1 MEIFMKH
8 TVPRLAVAVAATL
21 GASQAMATDPTKAQ
35 DIVVYI
41 GGSSALDKPL
51 VSVIKE
57 DICNSSLSAIDYLDF
72 TATNNNGTIS
82 YAPKS
87 DGWGIACQSDKLG
100 ISGNPKVLIIKRS
113 KDGSGF
119 GVNPLAQNIAKKT
132 VSGKTVYT
140 ATDPAATVRG
150 TAQPTITS
158 SKCKIS
164 DSSMP
169 NAWTC
174 TTASTDWENVIYD
187 GGLSDV
193 DPGMFAGAGINEYST
208 FPSMTA
214 SQVKLLSIKTVVA
227 QVFAP
232 VVNTP
237 LYKALQEAQFGI
249 GNACVGADT
258 QECMPS
264 LTSEQL
270 ASIYA
275 GKVKTW
281 SEVSVS
287 GKPLTDPTV
296 TSTADGDSLHRVF
309 IVRRDSG
316 SGTQAVQNA
325 AFLNAP
331 CSQAFGGIA
340 PAFDLLAVKKP
351 DANLYPGA
359 VGSNEATGPVVIEVA
374 STGTS
379 ENLYGDL
386 ETGSNNSSLNAKANK
401 GWAIGFL
408 GAERNTTKK
417 FGYRYIKVDG
427 VAPTIDNVWA
437 GNYKVWGEATM
448 QWRAALSGW
457 AKKSF
462 LDGANKLAGNANT
475 GANKATVLNKIQLSL
490 ANPARLTSLNS
501 AAKQSWGN
509 AGFLL
514 PVSASAS
521 LTPAVSAAELATKPV
536 FAYTHATG
544 NASANFCRA
553 ATSSKGIAIK

>member
-1 MEIFMKH
+1 MNFSYS
-8 TVPRLAVAVAATL
+8 RLAIAVAATL
-21 GASQAMATDPTKAQ
+21 GAGQAMATDPTKAQ

-51 VSVIKE
+51 VSVITS
-57 DICNSSLSAIDYLDF
+57 DICDSALSSIDYLDF
-72 TATNNNGTIS
+72 TPTNTNGTIS

-87 DGWGIACQSDKLG
+87 DGWGIACQSSKLG
-100 ISGNPKVLIIKRS
+100 ITGNPKILIIKRS

-119 GVNPLAQNIAKKT
+119 GVNPLAQNIVKKT

-140 ATDPAATVRG
+140 ATDPTATIRG
-150 TAQPTITS
+150 TAQPTLTS
-158 SKCKIS
+158 SKCVVK
-164 DSSMP
+164 DNAFP
-169 NAWTC
+169 NAWAC
-174 TTASTDWENVIYD
+174 TSASTDWENVIFD

-214 SQVKLLSIKTVVA
+214 SQVKLLTIKTVVA

-232 VVNTP
+232 VVNTG
-237 LYKALQEAQFGI
+237 LYKALQEAQFGL
-249 GNACVGADT
+249 GNECVGKVTAA
-258 QECMPS
+258 CMPS
-264 LTSEQL
+264 LSSEQL

-281 SEVSVS
+281 DEVKVS
-287 GKPLTDPTV
+287 GKSLTDPTV
-296 TSTADGDSLHRVF
+296 TSTSDGDSLHRVF

-340 PAFDLLAVKKP
+340 PAFDLMALKKP
-351 DANLYPGA
+351 DVNLYPGA
-359 VGSNEATGPVVIEVA
+359 VGSNEATGPIVTEVA

-379 ENLYGDL
+379 ENLYGDYQN
-386 ETGSNNSSLNAKANK
+386 GSNNSGLNTKAYK

-408 GAERNTTKK
+408 GAERNTKQT
-417 FGYRYIKVDG
+417 FEYRYIKVDG
-427 VAPTIDNVWA
+427 LAPTLENVWS
-437 GNYKVWGEATM
+437 GHYKVWGEATM
-448 QWRAALSGW
+448 QWRSGLASW

-462 LDGANKLAGNANT
+462 VDGANKLAGNANT
-475 GANKATVLNKIQLSL
+475 GANKAKILDKIQQSL
-490 ANPARLTSLNS
+490 ANPARLLSLNTS
-501 AAKQSWGN
+501 AKQGWGD

-514 PVSASAS
+514 PVSASAN
-521 LTPAVSAAELATKPV
+521 LTPATSAAELATKPV
-536 FAYTHATG
+536 FAYSHATA
-544 NASANFCRA
+544 NASSNFCRA
-553 ATSSKGIAIK
+553 ATSSKGISIK